1 MRAKETLTY
10 LMGIAAALA
19 VGLLLG
25 SMAALLIIA
34 LIWA

>member
-1 MRAKETLTY
+1 MRTKETLTY
-10 LMGIAAALA
+10 LMGITAALA

-34 LIWA
+34 LIWG